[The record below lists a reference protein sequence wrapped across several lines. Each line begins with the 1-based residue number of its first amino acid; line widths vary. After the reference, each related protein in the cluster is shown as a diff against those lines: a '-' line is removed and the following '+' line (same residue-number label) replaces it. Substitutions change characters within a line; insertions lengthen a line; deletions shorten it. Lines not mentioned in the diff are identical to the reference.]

1 MKPFL
6 SKCFVTL
13 LFSALLF
20 AAQGAPLFA
29 AEVQQVESSGL
40 KALLIEEK
48 SVPVFTLRISFK
60 HSGNAW
66 QKPEK
71 QGLPYLASTLM
82 NEGAG
87 SLNALAFQKEL
98 ERNAI
103 RFYGSADAD
112 LFSLSLQSLSE
123 KQDNALELLLLAL
136 TEPRFDEE
144 AINRMRGET
153 LSDLARLEGRPAYVA
168 ARAWWLAAFGDHPY
182 GREARGTAETLKH
195 ISRSDLKQF
204 ARERFAKDNI
214 MIAAAG
220 DISPVTLKSLLDK
233 IAIALPEKSTGE
245 HDVPTIAPTLSKEPV
260 RISLAVPQSVVM
272 FGLPGVARKDPR
284 FLTAYV
290 MNYILGGGELSSR
303 MMDSLRQ
310 DKGLV
315 YSVSTDLSTLEK
327 TAVFTGMLASSN
339 ETAEEAIAA
348 VKTQLSLMGEKGV
361 TEKELK
367 DAKSYLVGSFPLN
380 MDSNDQLVS
389 YLMSIQLH
397 DLGLDYLTTRNDKIR
412 AVSRADVNAL
422 AKEMFSGKDLLI
434 SVAGA
439 AIKK

>member
-1 MKPFL
+1 MKPKMTHFII
-6 SKCFVTL
+6 CIII
-13 LFSALLF
+13 SALSLISN
-20 AAQGAPLFA
+20 ATVYAS
-29 AEVQQVESSGL
+29 EVQQVESSGL

-66 QKPEK
+66 QAPEK
-71 QGLPYLASTLM
+71 QGISYLASTLM

-123 KQDNALELLLLAL
+123 KQDKALELLLLAL

-195 ISRSDLKQF
+195 ISRSDLKKF
-204 ARERFAKDNI
+204 VRERFAKDNI

-220 DISPVTLKSLLDK
+220 DISSETLKSLLDK
-233 IAIALPEKSTGE
+233 IAKTLPEKSTGE
-245 HDVPTIAPTLSKEPV
+245 HDVASRVPTLSKDPI
-260 RISLAVPQSVVM
+260 RISREVPQSVVM

-284 FLTAYV
+284 FFAAYV

-303 MMDSLRQ
+303 LMDSLRQ

-327 TAVFTGMLASSN
+327 SAVFSGMLASSN

-361 TEKELK
+361 TEKELN
-367 DAKSYLVGSFPLN
+367 DAKAYLVGSFPLN

-412 AVSRADVNAL
+412 AVSLDQLNAV
-422 AKEMFSGKDLLI
+422 AKEMFSGKDPLI
-434 SVAGA
+434 SIAGA